1 MRLKVWTK
9 TLQIDFCKFVN
20 QERILMSEEKI
31 ELTHLT
37 AQDSLVGIMLGAM
50 ISDNSVARRE
60 SDYIYFFVRHLP
72 VFSGYDE
79 KRIPALQELI
89 NGTIKVENGYT
100 VYFRLVLRALEQE
113 HHKLAYLLA
122 SVVTF
127 SDQQFKFDEF
137 GFLNLLKDE
146 LDIDPEIANKIKLVT
161 QIYNDT

>member
-1 MRLKVWTK
+1 
-9 TLQIDFCKFVN
+9 
-20 QERILMSEEKI
+20 MSEEKI

-100 VYFRLVLRALEQE
+100 VYFRLVLLALKPEY
-113 HHKLAYLLA
+113 HKLAYLLA

-137 GFLNLLKDE
+137 GFLNLLKEE

>member
-1 MRLKVWTK
+1 
-9 TLQIDFCKFVN
+9 
-20 QERILMSEEKI
+20 MSEEKI

-100 VYFRLVLRALEQE
+100 VYFRLVLRALEPE

-137 GFLNLLKDE
+137 GFLNLLKEE

>member
-1 MRLKVWTK
+1 MKVWTK

-20 QERILMSEEKI
+20 RERILMSEEKL

-50 ISDNSVARRE
+50 LSDSSEARRE

-79 KRIPALQELI
+79 KRIPALKELI
-89 NGTIKVENGYT
+89 TGTIKVENGYS
-100 VYFRLVLRALEQE
+100 VYFRLVLKALVPEL
-113 HHKLAYLLA
+113 HKLAYLLA

-137 GFLNLLKDE
+137 GFLNLLKEE
-146 LDIDPEIANKIKLVT
+146 LGIDTEIANKIKLVT
-161 QIYNDT
+161 QIYNDL